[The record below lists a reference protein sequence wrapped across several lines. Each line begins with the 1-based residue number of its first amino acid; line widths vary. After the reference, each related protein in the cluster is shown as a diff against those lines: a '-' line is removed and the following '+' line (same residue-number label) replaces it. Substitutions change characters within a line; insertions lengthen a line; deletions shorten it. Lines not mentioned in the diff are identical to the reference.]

1 MNVSALLT
9 SAGINIGLCVLF
21 LSLYSILRKQP
32 GNVSVYFGRRL
43 AQEHIKH
50 RDSFSFDRIVP
61 SPSWI
66 KKAWECTEDE
76 IMSIAGL
83 DAVVFIRIIIF
94 SMRIFSVAAVICI
107 FVVLPLNYF
116 GQEMHHKHI
125 PSESLDVF
133 TIGNVI
139 QGSKWLWVHCL
150 ALYIISFSACILLYF
165 EYKKIAKMRLSYI
178 SRSPPNPSHFTVL
191 VRAIPRSAEESFSD
205 AVQTFFTKYHG
216 SSYLSHQI
224 IYRCGK
230 VQKLMNKAEKIYNK
244 FVDLKVTTAC
254 HASVSSRIRCG
265 LCGGTSES
273 FKIYHSVNED
283 KKRDLDQIDSN
294 IKPKECAAAFV
305 FFKTRYAAVVASHV
319 LQSSNP
325 MVWVTDL
332 APEPH
337 DIYWS
342 NLWIPYRQLWLRRI
356 ATLLAAIVFMI
367 LFIVP
372 VTLVQGLSQLDQLQ
386 QTFPFLKSILKK
398 AFVSQL
404 VTGYLPSVIL
414 QLFLYAV
421 PPVMMLFSAFEGFIS
436 HSGRKKSACCKVL
449 YFTIWNVFFVT
460 VLSSSVISQINVI
473 SSPKGIP
480 TQLAKAVPRQAT
492 FFITYVL
499 TSGWASLSS
508 EAMQL
513 FALICNVF
521 KKYILRSKDDSDSIP
536 SFPYHTEVPKVLLFG
551 LLGFTCSILAPLIL
565 PFLLVYFFLGY
576 VVYRNQIL
584 NVYCSK
590 YETGGQFWPI
600 VHNTTIFSLVLTQI
614 IALGVFGLKESPVAS
629 GFTIPLVI
637 LTLLFNEYCRKR
649 FYPVFKNFSAEDLM
663 EMDRKDEQ
671 QGLMEEIHQQLQSA
685 YCQFSL
691 DTKSISID
699 TQELCEGEGSR
710 SMEAGNSINNLC
722 EGEESSVMEAGSNK
736 NTQEGRRSKN
746 PEVVVHPTLGVGL
759 PISRLKQAV
768 ISLTMLSAL
777 HDRSQ
782 SK

>member
-9 SAGINIGLCVLF
+9 SAGINMGLCVLF

-43 AQEHIKH
+43 VQEHIKH

-76 IMSIAGL
+76 IMSVAGL
-83 DAVVFIRIIIF
+83 DTVVFLRIIIF

-178 SRSPPNPSHFTVL
+178 SRSPPNPSLFTVL
-191 VRAIPRSAEESFSD
+191 VRAIPRSAEDSFSD

-244 FVDLKVTTAC
+244 FVDLKVTTTC

-273 FKIYHSVNED
+273 IKIYHSVNEY
-283 KKRDLDQIDSN
+283 KKRDLDQLDSN
-294 IKPKECAAAFV
+294 IKPKECASAFV
-305 FFKTRYAAVVASHV
+305 FFKTQYAAVVASHV

-337 DIYWS
+337 DVYWS
-342 NLWIPYRQLWLRRI
+342 NLWIPYRQLWLRQI
-356 ATLLAAIVFMI
+356 ATLLAAIVFML
-367 LFIVP
+367 LFIFP
-372 VTLVQGLSQLDQLQ
+372 VTFVQGLTQLEQLQ
-386 QTFPFLKSILKK
+386 QMFPFLKSILKK
-398 AFVSQL
+398 TFVSQL

-414 QLFLYAV
+414 QLFFNVV

-436 HSGRKKSACCKVL
+436 HSGRKKSACCRVL
-449 YFTIWNVFFVT
+449 YFTIWNVFFV
-460 VLSSSVISQINVI
+460 NVI
-473 SSPKGIP
+473 
-480 TQLAKAVPRQAT
+480 
-492 FFITYVL
+492 
-499 TSGWASLSS
+499 W
-508 EAMQL
+508 
-513 FALICNVF
+513 IC
-521 KKYILRSKDDSDSIP
+521 
-536 SFPYHTEVPKVLLFG
+536 H
-551 LLGFTCSILAPLIL
+551 
-565 PFLLVYFFLGY
+565 
-576 VVYRNQIL
+576 
-584 NVYCSK
+584 
-590 YETGGQFWPI
+590 
-600 VHNTTIFSLVLTQI
+600 
-614 IALGVFGLKESPVAS
+614 
-629 GFTIPLVI
+629 
-637 LTLLFNEYCRKR
+637 
-649 FYPVFKNFSAEDLM
+649 
-663 EMDRKDEQ
+663 
-671 QGLMEEIHQQLQSA
+671 
-685 YCQFSL
+685 
-691 DTKSISID
+691 
-699 TQELCEGEGSR
+699 
-710 SMEAGNSINNLC
+710 
-722 EGEESSVMEAGSNK
+722 
-736 NTQEGRRSKN
+736 
-746 PEVVVHPTLGVGL
+746 
-759 PISRLKQAV
+759 
-768 ISLTMLSAL
+768 
-777 HDRSQ
+777 
-782 SK
+782 